1 MSGEFKVNGKAY
13 EWDIITYDHKYV
25 PAEAV
30 KVANKA
36 IYSDQVKFMS
46 VMGGSPCLAVIPLM
60 KENKILSLNL
70 ASGGKQ
76 VTNPDNPLV
85 FRYNVI

>member
-30 KVANKA
+30 KAANKA

-46 VMGGSPCLAVIPLM
+46 VMGGSH
-60 KENKILSLNL
+60 NL
-70 ASGGKQ
+70 GRYTANEGKQ
-76 VTNPDNPLV
+76 YLIT
-85 FRYNVI
+85 